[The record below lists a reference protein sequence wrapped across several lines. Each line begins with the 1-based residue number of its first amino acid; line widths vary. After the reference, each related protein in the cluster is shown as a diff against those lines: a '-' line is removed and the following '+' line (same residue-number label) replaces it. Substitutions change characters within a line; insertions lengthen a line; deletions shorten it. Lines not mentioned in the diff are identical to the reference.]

1 MDLEMILAGQS
12 TNKDLQNRHVADL
25 HARREPAVSRP
36 DESRVR
42 YDDMLESPEG
52 VGRFANTSKTK
63 LAHFEDV
70 IIDGSHRFLLPS
82 DSVAGR
88 FWLIGGALIAAS
100 CWVIISLLPLPFALA
115 PSDKQRESSVSSIE
129 ASAIKKGDRLQIPSA
144 VIRAPVSEST
154 RETEASVASPNS
166 SQQPTEVQRQLKG
179 RSIETRRHTTS
190 TTERSRDLES
200 TIQLVPTPD
209 TKPTTTEG
217 WTLRE
222 VTNGIALL
230 EGPNGTWRVGR
241 GDTVP
246 GLGRVDSI
254 FRWGSRLMVATSSGL
269 ISTP

>member
-1 MDLEMILAGQS
+1 MDLDMILAGQS
-12 TNKDLQNRHVADL
+12 TNEDLQNRHVADL

-36 DESRVR
+36 DESQVR
-42 YDDMLESPEG
+42 YDDMLERSAG
-52 VGRFANTSKTK
+52 VERIVNTSKTK

-70 IIDGSHRFLLPS
+70 IIDGSHRLLLPS
-82 DSVAGR
+82 DGLAGR

-100 CWVIISLLPLPFALA
+100 CWVIISLLPLPFGLA
-115 PSDKQRESSVSSIE
+115 PADRQQESSVSSTE
-129 ASAIKKGDRLQIPSA
+129 ASEIKKGDRLQSTVIP
-144 VIRAPVSEST
+144 APVSEST
-154 RETEASVASPNS
+154 REIGASVVSPNS
-166 SQQPTEVQRQLKG
+166 SKRPSPTEVQRQMKG
-179 RSIETRRHTTS
+179 RSVEAPGHTTS
-190 TTERSRDLES
+190 TTARSRHLDS
-200 TIQLVPTPD
+200 TLQLVPTPD
-209 TKPTTTEG
+209 TKPTTIEG

-254 FRWGSRLMVATSSGL
+254 FRWGNRLMVATSNGL